1 MPIYEQLYDVVSGN
15 LREAG
20 ETFSYYKTTFLSDV
34 GNAPQVID
42 VSQYLELSNEQFY
55 QALFVAAFKR
65 LPEEK
70 EESRWRKRY
79 HMPAA
84 EFQKKVLVFVAN
96 ASVVAINHIR
106 LVNNPYFVQRR
117 GIRYRMMGMLYGLTD
132 KSSLRELGKKLPQPI
147 QRVIRKVFL

>member
-65 LPEEK
+65 LPEEM
-70 EESRWRKRY
+70 EERRWRKRY
-79 HMPAA
+79 HMTAA

-96 ASVVAINHIR
+96 ESVVAINHIR
-106 LVNNPYFVQRR
+106 LVNNPYFAQRR